1 MQKALYLSFSFLDNP
16 VDKFCYS
23 SIYIGNRECIV
34 GHTWDLLLFNT
45 MHTHIHTHIQR
56 ERKKEG
62 MFYTIS
68 VYRYLFVY
76 VINR

>member
-1 MQKALYLSFSFLDNP
+1 MQNALYVSFSFLDNP

-23 SIYIGNRECIV
+23 SLYIGNREYIV
-34 GHTWDLLLFNT
+34 GHTWDPLLVNT
-45 MHTHIHTHIQR
+45 LYTHIHTHIQG

-68 VYRYLFVY
+68 VYRYLFM
-76 VINR
+76 